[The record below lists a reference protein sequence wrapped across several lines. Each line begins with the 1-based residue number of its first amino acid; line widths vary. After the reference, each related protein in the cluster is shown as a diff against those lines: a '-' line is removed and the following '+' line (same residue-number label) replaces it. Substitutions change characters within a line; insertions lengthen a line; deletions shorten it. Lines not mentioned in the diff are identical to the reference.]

1 MQIFV
6 KDPAGKTVTIDD
18 VMPSDTIA
26 TVLDQFERK
35 TQMRARTNMRY
46 VYRGRPLDIDKPL
59 DHYGIGRTDTIHCY
73 LAPVSSCD
81 TRVRGV
87 NPWNVRSANVTAVRQ
102 QSSQTPSQTETPSR
116 PSWRETSGRTS
127 GTESYCFGD
136 VTRSLVRGGV
146 SSLFS

>member
-59 DHYGIGRTDTIHCY
+59 DHYGIARMDTIYCH
-73 LAPVSSCD
+73 LAPASRSRD
-81 TRVRGV
+81 TRQGFHHEGSHDVAVFQAVTDGETGLSSVRRV
-87 NPWNVRSANVTAVRQ
+87 NATASVAAP
-102 QSSQTPSQTETPSR
+102 SSPPPLP
-116 PSWRETSGRTS
+116 PSWRR
-127 GTESYCFGD
+127 
-136 VTRSLVRGGV
+136 RSRRRRPG
-146 SSLFS
+146 